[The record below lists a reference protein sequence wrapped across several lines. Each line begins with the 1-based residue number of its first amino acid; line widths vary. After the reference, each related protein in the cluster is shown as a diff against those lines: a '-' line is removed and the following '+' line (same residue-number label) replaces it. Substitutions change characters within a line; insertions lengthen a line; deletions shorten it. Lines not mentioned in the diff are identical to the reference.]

1 MELLAEQGFLL
12 VFFQNAQGSF
22 QLPKVF
28 FHPSNGEL
36 VLHRHGD
43 LLLWLH
49 GDLPLWLHGDV
60 LHWLLVGLV
69 VDRVPFHISCF
80 PQL

>member
-12 VFFQNAQGSF
+12 VFFQHSKGSF

-49 GDLPLWLHGDV
+49 GDV